1 VITLRIGTRGSQLA
15 LWQARAVAA
24 RLEAARDVTCE
35 IVTIKTSGDRLAKVP
50 LGEIGGKRVFVK
62 EIEDALVENVV
73 DLAVHSAKD
82 MASVLPEGL
91 AIAAALPRDDP
102 RDALVLPSSRPAPAP
117 QSLEAIGQWL
127 GDVPRIGTSSV
138 RRIAALHQLWP
149 HASFHPLRGN
159 VDTRLRKLDEGH
171 VDAVVLA
178 AAGLK
183 RLGFES
189 RARVLLPPDVC
200 LPAPGQGVIA
210 VEIVGARA
218 DVASRLASLNDRRAA
233 AELDAERAL
242 VSTLGGGCQLPLG
255 ALARHVDED
264 TLELSAAVSSLDEA
278 RTVRAMAFGPASDA
292 ESLGVRV
299 AERLLADGAGRILDD
314 ARDLQAP
321 VRDLQP

>member
-1 VITLRIGTRGSQLA
+1 MTLRIGTRGSQLA

-24 RLEAARDVTCE
+24 RLEAAGDVTCE
-35 IVTIKTSGDRLAKVP
+35 IVTIKTSGDRLAEAP
-50 LGEIGGKRVFVK
+50 LGELGGKRVFVK
-62 EIEDALVENVV
+62 EIEDALVESLV

-102 RDALVLPSSRPAPAP
+102 RDALVLPLTRTAPVP
-117 QSLEAIGQWL
+117 QSLEGIGQWL
-127 GDVPRIGTSSV
+127 GDAPRVGTSSV
-138 RRIAALHQLWP
+138 RRVAALHQLWP

-159 VDTRLRKLDEGH
+159 VDTRLRKLDEGQL
-171 VDAVVLA
+171 DAIVLA
-178 AAGLK
+178 AAGLR
-183 RLGFES
+183 RLGLEH
-189 RARVLLPPDVC
+189 RASVLLPPDVC

-210 VEIVGARA
+210 VEVAAARA
-218 DVASRLASLNDRRAA
+218 DVASRLASLNDRRTA

-242 VSTLGGGCQLPLG
+242 VTTLGGGCQLPLG

-278 RTVRAMAFGPASDA
+278 RTVRAMAFGPSSDA
-292 ESLGVRV
+292 ERLGARV
-299 AERLLADGAGRILDD
+299 AERLLADGAGRMLDD
-314 ARDLQAP
+314 ARELQAP